1 LGAISAFGGLNNVR
15 VARRL
20 ASVAR
25 RGRARVYTARRP
37 RRSCPPHVSRAKA
50 IPTDRSQA
58 IPTDRSQAIRDEP
71 GVAVDG
77 TRRLPLPPLVEAGA
91 RLALGY
97 ARNQYGLRDKRPI
110 GRFVTRTARFFAAGR
125 KRRYVEADMGGLR
138 VVVPT
143 ADRTIARSVYT
154 AGDWDPLLVGAAFDA
169 LDAFGQ
175 HYRGTT
181 FLEVGAN
188 FGVYALPAVTAFGFA
203 RAVAYEPDPASFR
216 LLTHN
221 IERNGLRGRV
231 TAHHAALSAEPGELT
246 LSLGTG
252 NAGDNRIVDGSRTA
266 PRRTTVQVPA
276 RTFDDEVASDRIPL
290 ADLGLVWLDVQ
301 GHEGEVL
308 AGARTLLESDVPL
321 LLEYCTWM
329 LDETA
334 RHRLDDLIAGH
345 FDVMVDLG
353 WCSLTN
359 RLRFQPASAV
369 RDLAPDGRHLETDL
383 LLLRKRQPGH

>member
-1 LGAISAFGGLNNVR
+1 MGAVSPFSALNTAHIARKTPDMR
-15 VARRL
+15 VAGESRL
-20 ASVAR
+20 HCPPGRALPVCR
-25 RGRARVYTARRP
+25 TLRGR
-37 RRSCPPHVSRAKA
+37 KA
-50 IPTDRSQA
+50 IPTERSQA
-58 IPTDRSQAIRDEP
+58 VPDEP
-71 GVAVDG
+71 IVAVNG

-97 ARNQYGLRDKRPI
+97 ARNQYGLRDKRPL

-175 HYRGTT
+175 RYRGTT

-188 FGVYALPAVTAFGFA
+188 FGVYALPAVTAFGFS

-221 IERNGLRGRV
+221 IERNGLGGRV

-246 LSLGTG
+246 LSLGTA
-252 NAGDNRIVDGSRTA
+252 NAGDNRIVDGSLTT
-266 PRRTTVQVPA
+266 RRRSTVQVSA
-276 RTFDDEVASDRIPL
+276 RTFDEEVAADRIPL

-308 AGARTLLESDVPL
+308 AGAQTLLDSDVPL

-334 RHRLDDLIAGH
+334 RRRLDDMIAGH
-345 FDVMVDLG
+345 FDVLVDLG

-369 RDLAPDGRHLETDL
+369 RDLAPDGRRLETDL
-383 LLLRKRQPGH
+383 LLLHTRQPGH